1 MSVVRNRHL
10 KKRGLNKKLYNKCRK
25 NVDYRI
31 KCNILFYVNNFSF
44 KNGLLD
50 SFIMQSITFK

>member
-1 MSVVRNRHL
+1 MSVIRNRHL
-10 KKRGLNKKLYNKCRK
+10 KRRGLNKKLYNKCRK

-44 KNGLLD
+44 ENGLLD
-50 SFIMQSITFK
+50 SFIMQSK